1 MSTSSQSYLGA
12 TQNLVSSCSG
22 AVQPLLSSVALF
34 PAGAV
39 GEGKE
44 GTYYP
49 IQSGQIIKVPALAQA
64 ATLTLPPVAT
74 SLGHSFTVVCAATL
88 GFALTIQASTAC
100 IRGYF
105 LQPATIGDAVKA
117 MNSYNS
123 ATAVDSPAGT
133 GCGSVVLAATCVVGD
148 RVELKCDGV
157 SWFVQGWS
165 GVASATQNANFNA

>member
-1 MSTSSQSYLGA
+1 MSTSSQTYLGA

-22 AVQPLLSSVALF
+22 AVQPLLSSIALF
-34 PAGAV
+34 PAGAA
-39 GEGKE
+39 GAGNA

-49 IQSGQIIKVPALAQA
+49 IQSGQIITVPALAQA

-74 SLGHSFTVVCAATL
+74 SSGHTFTVVCRETL
-88 GFALTIQASTAC
+88 AFTLTITAQSAC

-105 LQPATIGDAVKA
+105 LQPASIGDEVKA

-123 ATAVDSPAGT
+123 ATANDSPAGT
-133 GCGSVVLAATCVVGD
+133 GCTSIVLAATCVVGD

-165 GVASATQNANFNA
+165 GVASGTKNANFN